1 METDIGK
8 MKKEQKNYYKM
19 IYQKVLFTGD
29 ECKTIIN
36 LNKNKS
42 QSWEDSDR
50 LYESL
55 LIQYNSE
62 TMWLFDRLKSFFEDV
77 TQIQMPNLN
86 KDIHYHIFKKDNY
99 FGLHSDDLTNR
110 MYSMGVLLNDNFEG
124 GDFILYDKNN
134 LTLNKTIGNA
144 YIFDVSIKHEITK
157 IINGERYSIIWF
169 ITNDNIKIEKWQKA
183 IF

>member
-1 METDIGK
+1 
-8 MKKEQKNYYKM
+8 M
-19 IYQKVLFTGD
+19 IHQTVLFTKD

-36 LNKNKS
+36 LNKSNS
-42 QSWEDSDR
+42 QSWEHRNR

-62 TMWLFDRLKSFFEDV
+62 TMWLFDKLKLFFEDI
-77 TQIQMPNLN
+77 TEIKMPNLN

-99 FGLHSDDLTNR
+99 FGLHSDNLANR
-110 MYSMGVLLNDNFEG
+110 VYSMGVLLNDNFEG
-124 GDFILYDKNN
+124 GDFILYDKDGVS
-134 LTLNKTIGNA
+134 LNKTIGNT

-157 IINGERYSIIWF
+157 IKDGERYSIIWF
-169 ITNDNIKIEKWQKA
+169 ITNDNIKIEKWQKK

>member
-1 METDIGK
+1 
-8 MKKEQKNYYKM
+8 M
-19 IYQKVLFTGD
+19 IHQKVLFTED
-29 ECKTIIN
+29 ECKNIIN

-62 TMWLFDRLKSFFEDV
+62 TMWLFDRLKSFFEDI
-77 TQIQMPNLN
+77 TKIKMTNLK
-86 KDIHYHIFKKDNY
+86 KDIHYHIFKTNSY
-99 FGLHSDDLTNR
+99 FGLHSDDLGNR
-110 MYSMGVLLNDNFEG
+110 MYSVGVLLNNNFVG
-124 GDFILYDKNN
+124 GDFVLYDKDG
-134 LTLNKTIGNA
+134 LILNKTAGNT

-157 IINGERYSIIWF
+157 IMDGERYSIIWF
-169 ITNDNIKIEKWQKA
+169 IKNDNIKIEKCQKV